1 MSVYEMPPSHVDL
14 VGLILINM
22 LIMLTL
28 EACSRIFREPEAG
41 MKRHFCAKP
50 PILIKTIKL

>member
-1 MSVYEMPPSHVDL
+1 MPLSHVDL

-41 MKRHFCAKP
+41 EETLLCKAADKED
-50 PILIKTIKL
+50 